1 MLALV
6 QPLYQRVLIH
16 ETFFSTV
23 SGGNELRDGSCK
35 PVTFIFARASTEQ
48 GLLVSAM
55 NAPFDGNKQLNGKI
69 GPIHRT
75 RGLQRPEDCQG
86 WPGCLPGCRTQV
98 HGRYSLERSPRK
110 HLSGRYPRGRGSL
123 QASQKQVS
131 RHPDSCWWIQVRVT
145 FSPTSY
151 PDTHE
156 SLQVEMKNTDKNR
169 KQQSGHCSHG

>member
-1 MLALV
+1 MK
-6 QPLYQRVLIH
+6 P
-16 ETFFSTV
+16 FSTV

-48 GLLVSAM
+48 GLLVRAT
-55 NAPFDGNKQLNGKI
+55 NTPFDGDKQLNGKI

-75 RGLQRPEDCQG
+75 RGLQRLEDCQR

-98 HGRYSLERSPRK
+98 HRRYSLERSPRE
-110 HLSGRYPRGRGSL
+110 HLASRYPRGRGSL

-131 RHPDSCWWIQVRVT
+131 GHPDSCWWIQVRLL
-145 FSPTSY
+145 FCPIIY

-156 SLQVEMKNTDKNR
+156 NLQFEMTNTNKNQ
-169 KQQSGHCSHG
+169 KQQSRHRRHG